1 MQALSKTA
9 AIRESA
15 NAISISGRGTSWQVY
30 GPYKVTN
37 PSGPST
43 TINAD
48 SYTKARRIATK
59 WRAKVALVLMGVWSD
74 DVMFAVEEFHDHH
87 YGGSTLADYITAG
100 LKAAG
105 RA

>member
-15 NAISISGRGTSWQVY
+15 NTTSISGRGTSWQVC
-30 GPYKVTN
+30 GPHKFTN

-48 SYTKARRIATK
+48 SYTKARRIATQ
-59 WRAKVALVLMGVWSD
+59 WRAKVALVLMGVWSE
-74 DVMFAVEEFHDHH
+74 DVMFAVEFHDHH
-87 YGGSTLADYITAG
+87 YDGSTLADYITAG

>member
-15 NAISISGRGTSWQVY
+15 NAISIIGRGTSWQVF
-30 GPYKVTN
+30 GPYSFDN
-37 PSGPST
+37 LSGPST

-48 SYTKARRIATK
+48 SYTKARRIATQ
-59 WRAKVALVLMGVWSD
+59 WRAEVVLELMGLLSD
-74 DVMFAVEEFHDHH
+74 DVMYAVESHDYH
-87 YGGSTLADYITAG
+87 YGGRTLADFVNAG

>member
-15 NAISISGRGTSWQVY
+15 KAISISGRGTSWQVY
-30 GPYKVTN
+30 GPYKFTN

-48 SYTKARRIATK
+48 SYTKARRIATQ
-59 WRAKVALVLMGVWSD
+59 WRAKVALVMMGVWCEE
-74 DVMFAVEEFHDHH
+74 VMLAVEFHDHH
-87 YGGSTLADYITAG
+87 HDGGKLADYITAG
-100 LKAAG
+100 LKAFD

>member
-9 AIRESA
+9 AIRGSA
-15 NAISISGRGTSWQVY
+15 NATSISGRGTSWQVY

-43 TINAD
+43 AINAD
-48 SYTKARRIATK
+48 SYTKARRIATQ
-59 WRAKVALVLMGVWSD
+59 WRAEVALVLMGVWSE
-74 DVMFAVEEFHDHH
+74 DVMIAVESHDHH

>member
-15 NAISISGRGTSWQVY
+15 NVISIGISGTSWQVY
-30 GPYKVTN
+30 GPYKLNN

-48 SYTKARRIATK
+48 SYTKARRIATQ
-59 WRAKVALVLMGVWSD
+59 WRAEVALVLMGVWSD
-74 DVMFAVEEFHDHH
+74 DVMFAVEDHDHH
-87 YGGSTLADYITAG
+87 YGGGTLADYITAG